1 VDAFATPFV
10 QGHLRN
16 ERLAITVKSEC
27 AHCGRSMEME
37 INSDL
42 DYHLHGGGNGPIVFV
57 PDVNLGTLE
66 APSII
71 DDF

>member
-10 QGHLRN
+10 QGRLRN
-16 ERLAITVKSEC
+16 QSLAVTVRSEC
-27 AHCGRSMEME
+27 AHCGRAME
-37 INSDL
+37 IEIDSDL
-42 DYHLHGGGNGPIVFV
+42 NYRTPDAACRPIVFV
-57 PDVNLGTLE
+57 PDIKLTELE